1 MAARKTRQDNRIP
14 QDKFA
19 DARMKPTL
27 DAECNATAQS
37 LSPAAAVAS
46 CAESLQQ
53 TGAYFGGNMTTHNRR
68 SFLKFSAAVLGAPA
82 LARSSFAQAAW
93 PTAKPIRAIVPF
105 SAGSTIDIIG
115 RIVLDP
121 LSRQLGQNIVVENRG
136 GAGGSLGSAAVAKAD
151 PDGYTL
157 LINAAAPAAYPNLP
171 YDAAADFAG
180 VAIFGSVPNVLLI
193 ASSKNIKTLQELVAK
208 AKDGSMSFASAGV
221 GSATHWAAERFIVSA
236 GLKATHVPFRGGPEA
251 LTEVMTG
258 RVDFVFIGISSGLPF
273 IQNKQLVPLAVS
285 SAKRSPTLP
294 DLPTTLEAGYKDSD
308 FNYWNGMLVPAKTPR
323 AIVDQLYSETTKALA
338 LPEVQQ
344 KLAAQGVEPAPMT
357 PSEIDAMIRREIALN
372 LKIAKEAGLKFN

>member
-1 MAARKTRQDNRIP
+1 
-14 QDKFA
+14 
-19 DARMKPTL
+19 
-27 DAECNATAQS
+27 
-37 LSPAAAVAS
+37 
-46 CAESLQQ
+46 
-53 TGAYFGGNMTTHNRR
+53 
-68 SFLKFSAAVLGAPA
+68 
-82 LARSSFAQAAW
+82 
-93 PTAKPIRAIVPF
+93 
-105 SAGSTIDIIG
+105 
-115 RIVLDP
+115 
-121 LSRQLGQNIVVENRG
+121 
-136 GAGGSLGSAAVAKAD
+136 
-151 PDGYTL
+151 L
-157 LINAAAPAAYPNLP
+157 LINAAAHSGAPAAYPNLP
-171 YDAAADFAG
+171 YDAAADFSG

-193 ASSKNIKTLQELVAK
+193 APSKNIRTLQELVAK

-323 AIVDQLYSETTKALA
+323 AIVDRLYSETIKALA